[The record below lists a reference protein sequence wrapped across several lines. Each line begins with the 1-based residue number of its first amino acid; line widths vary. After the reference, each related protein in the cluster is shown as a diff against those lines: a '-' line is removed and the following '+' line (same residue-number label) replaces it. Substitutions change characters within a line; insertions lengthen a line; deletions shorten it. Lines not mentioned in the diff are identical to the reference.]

1 MISAIKNSPTEVVVK
16 LEKPPENK
24 NQLITNSGAAI
35 SQKLEAPRIALDYVV
50 GSYFDS
56 INQGLYRRTVS
67 LFTNE
72 GILAPPFQPQII
84 GRKQIYQYF
93 QRQPP
98 GLYLEVKERHIS
110 PFYNHRTKIDVFGK
124 LRSQRQ
130 DINVVWTFLLNN
142 QAKITIAQ
150 TVLLASLRELEN
162 LHSYPCQDFHLDC
175 VEPEYLGGQA
185 CLRLVNHRIQDTGHR
200 IQEK

>member
-1 MISAIKNSPTEVVVK
+1 MISAIRNSPTEVLVK
-16 LEKPPENK
+16 VEKTPE
-24 NQLITNSGAAI
+24 ITNNRAAI
-35 SQKLEAPRIALDYVV
+35 SQRFDAPRIAFDYVV

-93 QRQPP
+93 QRQPS

-110 PFYNHRTKIDVFGK
+110 PFYNNRTKIEVFGQ
-124 LRSQRQ
+124 LITQRR

-150 TVLLASLRELEN
+150 TILLASLRELEN
-162 LHSYPCQDFHLDC
+162 LRSYPCQDFKLDC

-185 CLRLVNHRIQDTGHR
+185 CLRLA
-200 IQEK
+200 